1 MEGADNERIS
11 LRLAKVRE
19 SLMSSEKQLWS
30 KLKTLMM
37 FLFGKRL
44 RAQTLE
50 ELETQK
56 LEHMDKFNR

>member
-44 RAQTLE
+44 RAQTSE

>member
-44 RAQTLE
+44 KAQTLE

>member
-11 LRLAKVRE
+11 LQLDKVRE

-30 KLKTLMM
+30 KLKTSMM

-56 LEHMDKFNR
+56 LKHMDKFNR

>member
-11 LRLAKVRE
+11 LQPVKEKE
-19 SLMSSEKQLWS
+19 SLMTLEKQLWS

-44 RAQTLE
+44 RVQTLV

>member
-11 LRLAKVRE
+11 LQLAKVRE
-19 SLMSSEKQLWS
+19 SLTSSEKQLWS

>member
-37 FLFGKRL
+37 FLFGKQL

>member
-11 LRLAKVRE
+11 LQLDKVRE

-30 KLKTLMM
+30 KLKTSMM

>member
-44 RAQTLE
+44 RAQTLV